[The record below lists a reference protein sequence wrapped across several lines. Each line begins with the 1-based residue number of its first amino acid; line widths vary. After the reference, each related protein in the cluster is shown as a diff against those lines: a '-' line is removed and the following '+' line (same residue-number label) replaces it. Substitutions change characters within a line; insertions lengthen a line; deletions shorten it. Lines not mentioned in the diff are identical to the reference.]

1 MSMFGMGDAFDY
13 MIMQSD
19 DDANEIMRQC
29 KQVLEAGLDP
39 QLLIEKIV
47 DNQDYINLIENDK
60 VRVINLIRSYM

>member
-39 QLLIEKIV
+39 QLLIEEIV
-47 DNQDYINLIENDK
+47 DNQAYINLMENDK

>member
-29 KQVLEAGLDP
+29 KQALKAGRDP
-39 QLLIEKIV
+39 QLLIEEIV
-47 DNQDYINLIENDK
+47 DNQAYINLMENDK
-60 VRVINLIRSYM
+60 VRIVNLIRSYM

>member
-29 KQVLEAGLDP
+29 KQALEAGRDP
-39 QLLIEKIV
+39 RLLIEEIV
-47 DNQDYINLIENDK
+47 DNQAYINLMEMIRLEL
-60 VRVINLIRSYM
+60 LI

>member
-29 KQVLEAGLDP
+29 RQALEAGRDP
-39 QLLIEKIV
+39 QFLIEEIV
-47 DNQDYINLIENDK
+47 DNQAYINLMENDK
-60 VRVINLIRSYM
+60 VRIVNLIRSYM